1 MKRRLVK
8 TLKTLGYTAIVLA
21 VIYAFLLTTGN
32 IALKRA
38 YKALE
43 SEGRPMQA
51 EELIPPEIP
60 ATQNAAL
67 IYEAVMLQLKSE
79 PAGDEGLFSAL
90 DDCAADMLEE
100 SHDTGAEEQF
110 RRLAATEVAA
120 QAIAS
125 LQRGAKK
132 SGCRFDVDYGK
143 GIEALL
149 PHVSYIRNLSRI
161 LCANASLQSAD
172 GDHAQ
177 AWDTLITSLH
187 VADSVRSEPILIS
200 QLVRIAAFGV
210 TVDTL
215 QAIAAD
221 ALPSDRQYEEIVRLL
236 DSFASVEPLVT
247 SFDGER
253 LLFGESMFNRDPR
266 WLLAGLNGG
275 AGDRAPPV
283 VAISLFTPL
292 LRHNHAAYLNVMR
305 VRATDAALPYSG
317 ADSRQDRELLEN
329 IPRYCFLARMIVP
342 ALNMAKRRYVS
353 VMARASVT
361 RAGLAALR
369 YRQEKG
375 VYPASLDV
383 LGRDDLVDPF
393 TGRTLAY
400 ETAPNGFL
408 VYSIGENLV
417 NDKGTVGKTKDEGDI
432 VWRHPDSPEE

>member
-1 MKRRLVK
+1 M
-8 TLKTLGYTAIVLA
+8 
-21 VIYAFLLTTGN
+21 N
-32 IALKRA
+32 
-38 YKALE
+38 
-43 SEGRPMQA
+43 A
-51 EELIPPEIP
+51 EDLIPPEIP
-60 ATQNAAL
+60 DTENAAL
-67 IYEAVMLQLKSE
+67 VYEAVVLQLKSE

-143 GIEALL
+143 GMEVLL

-187 VADSVRSEPILIS
+187 VADSLRSEPILIS

-253 LLFGESMFNRDPR
+253 LLFGESIFGRGPR
-266 WLLAGLNGG
+266 WLLAGIKIE
-275 AGDRAPPV
+275 GDRTPV
-283 VAISLFTPL
+283 IAAGSLFTPI
-292 LRHNHAAYLNVMR
+292 LRHNHAAYLDVQRGN
-305 VRATDAALPYSG
+305 ATNAELHYS
-317 ADSRQDRELLEN
+317 ADTARLGRELLDSV
-329 IPRYCFLARMIVP
+329 PRYCFLARMIVP
-342 ALNMAKRRYVS
+342 ALDAVRRRYTAAIAQS
-353 VMARASVT
+353 RVT

-369 YRQEKG
+369 YQQESG
-375 VYPASLDV
+375 AYPADLAA
-383 LGRDDLVDPF
+383 LGSDDLVDPF

-400 ETAPNGFL
+400 RTTPGGF
-408 VYSIGENLV
+408 VIYSIGENLV
-417 NDKGTVGKTKDEGDI
+417 DDKGAAGKAKDTGDI
-432 VWRHPDSPEE
+432 VWRHPDAPEE